1 MPSSATLTLIS
12 GQGLEG
18 NFTIYCESA
27 DPGNEIALN
36 VSSASLA
43 AGYCVNQVCDAYVVK
58 SNTNDCQNQV
68 VVYPG
73 GASPTPT
80 PGPPTPT
87 PTPVV
92 LPTLTDGWR
101 ITAGTV
107 TVGGYAFYG
116 IHRGTLY
123 GCPSTIGYGTGVT
136 PTSTTVNLPG
146 TNCYWTSIF
155 GANIDKGYG
164 IAGIGNASSYALTHF
179 ALDTSTGTLTAG
191 IINVSGV
198 SNPGTV
204 TLSGT
209 IVGDNGTS
217 GTWSCNFTPGTTY
230 VDNNGAGTSYTPE
243 CLGTLSISGLT
254 ITNGVTYNIN
264 T

>member
-1 MPSSATLTLIS
+1 MANSVTIYLTSASSAA
-12 GQGLEG
+12 G
-18 NFTIYCESA
+18 NFTIYCQSA
-27 DPGNEIALN
+27 DPGNEVALN

-43 AGYCVNQVCDAYVVK
+43 AGYCVDTVCDFYTVK

-73 GASPTPT
+73 GAPPTPT
-80 PGPPTPT
+80 PGPVTPT
-87 PTPVV
+87 PTPGT
-92 LPTLTDGWR
+92 LPTLTNGWR
-101 ITAGTV
+101 IQAGTT

-116 IHRGTLY
+116 IHRGTLF
-123 GCPSTIGYGTGVT
+123 GCPSTIGFGTGIS
-136 PTSTTVNLPG
+136 PTSTTINLPG

-164 IAGIGNASSYALTHF
+164 VAGIGNVSSYALTMF
-179 ALDTSTGTLTAG
+179 SLDTSSGTLTAG

-204 TLSGT
+204 SLSGT

-217 GTWSCNFTPGTTY
+217 GTWSCNFTPGSTY
-230 VDNNGAGTSYTPE
+230 IDNNGAGTSYTPE
-243 CLGTLSISGLT
+243 SLGTLTVSGLT

>member
-1 MPSSATLTLIS
+1 MANSVTLTLTS
-12 GQGLEG
+12 ASPSAG

-43 AGYCVNQVCDAYVVK
+43 AGYCVNEVCDAYVVK
-58 SNTNDCQNQV
+58 SNTNDCVNQV

-73 GASPTPT
+73 GPPPTPT
-80 PGPPTPT
+80 PGPVTPT

-92 LPTLTDGWR
+92 LPTLTNGWR

-107 TVGGYAFYG
+107 NFGGYDFYG
-116 IHRGTLY
+116 LHRATLY
-123 GCPSTIGYGTGVT
+123 GCPSSLGYGTGIN
-136 PTSTTVNLPG
+136 PTSTQVALPG
-146 TNCYWTSIF
+146 TNCYWTSLL

-164 IAGIGNASSYALTHF
+164 LAGIGNVSSYALSMF
-179 ALDTSTGTLTAG
+179 SLDTSSGTLTMG
-191 IINVSGV
+191 ITNVSGV
-198 SNPGTV
+198 SNPGSIF
-204 TLSGT
+204 LSGT
-209 IVGDNGTS
+209 IEGTNGTS
-217 GTWSCNFTPGTTY
+217 GTWSCNLAPGPTY

-243 CLGTLSISGLT
+243 CLGTLAISGLT
-254 ITNGVTYNIN
+254 LTNGVSYNIN